1 MITTKATTK
10 VMQLISQV
18 KVYVLSLEISQTE
31 TGALFELVTW
41 LFSLLISDYY
51 DWQVWS
57 ISQA

>member
-31 TGALFELVTW
+31 TGALFELVT
-41 LFSLLISDYY
+41 
-51 DWQVWS
+51 
-57 ISQA
+57 